1 VYRAP
6 GLILDGDFAN
16 LLGLDTHAAYFLS
29 FRLGML
35 VIALAATGTA
45 LLTGGPIASLAC
57 FALLALGNFLLHQV
71 LQQFIASLMGCV
83 IATAILALA
92 IWTARD
98 RRTPAEFLAGAG
110 AIGFAA
116 GAIAVTSPEAL
127 PFYLL
132 FLGIIFIRLILA
144 HRQARLPAAA
154 LFTFSAAAVIVSAPL
169 MFAGRPA
176 LWRLT
181 LDQYLKAAG
190 PHPGDWIA
198 VPAFLIE
205 AAGLTILT
213 SDSFGTYSAWMRYT
227 SITFAVVLV
236 FAVSVPACRLVRR
249 SGAGSSEHSELF
261 VIVSCAAR
269 LSGLVFSSIGA
280 PVERY

>member
-1 VYRAP
+1 
-6 GLILDGDFAN
+6 
-16 LLGLDTHAAYFLS
+16 
-29 FRLGML
+29 ML
-35 VIALAATGTA
+35 VIVLAATGTA

-98 RRTPAEFLAGAG
+98 RRTPAEFLAGAA

-144 HRQARLPAAA
+144 HRQIRLLAAA
-154 LFTFSAAAVIVSAPL
+154 LFAFSAAAVIVSAPL

-176 LWRLT
+176 LWRFHVGRILEGRGPASRR
-181 LDQYLKAAG
+181 LD
-190 PHPGDWIA
+190 
-198 VPAFLIE
+198 
-205 AAGLTILT
+205 
-213 SDSFGTYSAWMRYT
+213 
-227 SITFAVVLV
+227 
-236 FAVSVPACRLVRR
+236 RR
-249 SGAGSSEHSELF
+249 SGLSHRSRRPHDTHERQFRDVLGLDALHLDNLRR
-261 VIVSCAAR
+261 CPR
-269 LSGLVFSSIGA
+269 LRRQCPGLPTCSAVRRGKLRA
-280 PVERY
+280 